1 MVDLTTPRITPTARA
16 AGRVSSA
23 GSQATQRLASAVQGT
38 ADTFTEHFEKEAAI
52 QGDELLAEVQAEW
65 NRSYNERAKTAGS
78 GFAKNVLGDFD
89 EFLAKRRAEYEASAV
104 ERGQAN
110 VPERN
115 RQELDAAFN
124 KYRLR
129 LETKALQRE
138 AAVRAAAKA
147 RAVANTRRLKLN
159 ALISDPSMLPDYLE
173 TASTSGERSDYV
185 RTALGMTVR
194 DDPAAVRD
202 QVLGGQWDADL
213 TPSQKMSFIKLADS
227 GIARQEREQEVET
240 RAQQGMLEA
249 ELNEEIAFAAANG
262 APPVDSAFD
271 ETNLADLYAS
281 DPERGVEVRDN
292 YKRAIDFA
300 ETLHGVSMSSPDGI
314 QLEIERLERK
324 VSEPGNTSE
333 DVANLN
339 TYTTALQARNTQIR
353 NDPATYVQE
362 NQDGV
367 QSIYGRLGE
376 VDPENA
382 PIVAENY
389 VRGLEASYDRLG
401 VPDEL
406 RAVLPKQDAA
416 AQVAQ
421 FNAMGSDVAAQAL
434 AQYAE
439 TWGDAAPRV
448 MAQLDKE
455 GLAKEYSVA
464 MRHMDNPGLSQAIVN
479 LATVERADLV
489 KGLPT
494 ASVTDTSR
502 ALTEGMTEYRTAF
515 EFAGSG
521 DAQEMMN
528 KHFEVA
534 EKFALDL
541 VRRGADPEEAVER
554 ATTQLF
560 PETPVLSN
568 NEKYILPTGLSEFS
582 TSIGAEA
589 LMDEDALRENG
600 IQAINDPRFPDFA
613 DMEVTISSASRSGI
627 WVNNSD
633 GTGLQLMISLDGYLL
648 PLNRADGS
656 PYSFTFQE
664 ISAVGAAQPRQ
675 FTSFGPPP
683 GAQK

>member
-421 FNAMGSDVAAQAL
+421 LNAMGSDVAAQAL

-439 TWGDAAPRV
+439 TWGAAAPRV

-664 ISAVGAAQPRQ
+664 VQAASAGSFQRTNPRR
-675 FTSFGPPP
+675 GLR
-683 GAQK
+683 

>member
-664 ISAVGAAQPRQ
+664 VQAASAGSFQRTNPRR
-675 FTSFGPPP
+675 GLR
-683 GAQK
+683 

>member
-1 MVDLTTPRITPTARA
+1 MVELITPGITPTARA

-38 ADTFTEHFEKEAAI
+38 ADTFTEHYEKEAAI

-65 NRSYNERAKTAGS
+65 SRTYNERAKSAGN
-78 GFAKNVLGDFD
+78 GFAKSVLGEFD

-104 ERGQAN
+104 ERGQRN

-115 RQELDAAFN
+115 RQDLDAAFG
-124 KYRLR
+124 KFRLR

-138 AAVRAAAKA
+138 AAARAAAKA

-159 ALISDPSMLPDYLE
+159 ALISDPSLLPEYLE
-173 TASTSGERSDYV
+173 TAGSGKERSDYV

-194 DDPAAVRD
+194 DNPSAVRD

-227 GIARQEREQEVET
+227 GVARQEREREIELK
-240 RAQQGMLEA
+240 AQQGMLEA
-249 ELNEEIAFAAANG
+249 ELNEEIAFATANG

-271 ETNLADLYAS
+271 ETSLADLYEN
-281 DPERGVEVRDN
+281 DPDRGVRVRDS

-300 ETLHGVSMSSPDGI
+300 ETLHGVSMSSPEGI

-324 VSEPGNTSE
+324 VSEPGNTPE
-333 DVANLN
+333 DVDNLN
-339 TYTTALQARNTQIR
+339 TYATALQTRNTQIR
-353 NDPATYVQE
+353 NDPATYVQD

-367 QSIYGRLGE
+367 QSIYARLGE
-376 VDPENA
+376 APPEVA

-406 RAVLPKQDAA
+406 RSVLPKQDAA

-421 FNAMGSDVAAQAL
+421 FNAMGSDVAAQSL

-479 LATVERADLV
+479 LATVERTDLV

-494 ASVTDTSR
+494 AFVTDTSR
-502 ALTEGMTEYRTAF
+502 ALTESMTEYRAAF

-554 ATTQLF
+554 ATSQMF

-568 NEKYILPTGLSEFS
+568 NEKYILPSGLSEFS
-582 TSIGAEA
+582 TSAGAEA
-589 LMDEDALRENG
+589 LMDEDSLKDNG
-600 IQAINDPRFPDFA
+600 VQAINDPRFPDFA
-613 DMEVTISSASRSGI
+613 DLEVTISSASRSGI

-633 GTGLQLMISLDGYLL
+633 GTGLQLMVSLDGYLL
-648 PLNRADGS
+648 PLNRADGE

-664 ISAVGAAQPRQ
+664 LQAASAKSLRRTNPRR
-675 FTSFGPPP
+675 GLR
-683 GAQK
+683 